1 MTFDKVFTI
10 SVTNQNEAP
19 TDIALSSSSIAE
31 NNAANATIGTLSSTD
46 PDTGDTHTYTLV
58 SGAGSTDNAAFNISG
73 NNLRATAALDFETKS
88 SYSIRIR
95 TTDAGGLTFDKVFT
109 VSVTNV
115 NETPTNITSSQ
126 TAIFEGNATG
136 ATVGNLSSTDPDAGD
151 THNYTLVSGAGST
164 DNASF
169 SISGNQL
176 KAAAVLN
183 FKTKN
188 SYSIRIR
195 TTDAGGLSFEKVFSI
210 TVLESPFATGTGN
223 LPGSQQITAAS
234 NDVTISKG
242 YSSNLD
248 VTGKDLVSYRWSPAI
263 GLSATNI
270 ANPIASPSETTRY
283 TVTVTNNLGLST
295 VVYVTV
301 NVIEDYN
308 LTPNNVITPNGD
320 GVNDTWVIGNLNTYP
335 DNTVQLFDKAGRML
349 YQVKGYQNDW
359 AGMLNGNLLQEGA
372 YYYVIRIG
380 NKGFIKKGF
389 INIIRE

>member
-1 MTFDKVFTI
+1 
-10 SVTNQNEAP
+10 
-19 TDIALSSSSIAE
+19 
-31 NNAANATIGTLSSTD
+31 
-46 PDTGDTHTYTLV
+46 LV
-58 SGAGSTDNAAFNISG
+58 SGTGSTDNAAFNISG
-73 NNLRATAALDFETKS
+73 NSLRASAALDFETKS
-88 SYSIRIR
+88 SYSIRLR
-95 TTDAGGLTFDKVFT
+95 TTDAGGLSFDKEFT
-109 VSVTNV
+109 VTVTNV
-115 NETPTNITSSQ
+115 NEVPTNISLSQ
-126 TAIFEGNATG
+126 TAIYEGNDTG
-136 ATVGNLSSTDPDAGD
+136 ATVGNLSSTDPDASD
-151 THNYTLVSGAGST
+151 TYTYTLVSGAGST

-169 SISGNQL
+169 SISSNQL
-176 KAAAVLN
+176 KATAVLN

-188 SYSIRIR
+188 SYSIRLR
-195 TTDAGGLSFEKVFSI
+195 TTDAGGLSFEKSF
-210 TVLESPFATGTGN
+210 E
-223 LPGSQQITAAS
+223 ITAAS

-248 VTGKDLVSYRWSPAI
+248 VTGKDLVSYSWSPAI

-283 TVTVTNNLGLST
+283 AVTVTNNLGLST

-308 LTPNNVITPNGD
+308 ITPTNVLTPNGD

-335 DNTVQLFDKAGRML
+335 DNTVQLFDKAGRMI

-359 AGMLNGNLLQEGA
+359 DGMLNGNLLHEGA

-389 INIIRE
+389 INIIRD